1 MEDTNFIVKYSDNIR
16 GLIVLI
22 SMGFIFIWCV
32 LTIFTCPT
40 RWQDN
45 SSNTLRN
52 QGYIICEI
60 KEKEKITITFAGI
73 TEDELDKYNDKTED
87 MISVMKI
94 RVDGEISEVV
104 IPVAQIKEIKQY

>member
-1 MEDTNFIVKYSDNIR
+1 MKYSDDIR
-16 GLIVLI
+16 GLIVI
-22 SMGFIFIWCV
+22 IFTGFIFIWCV
-32 LTIFTCPT
+32 FTMFISPT
-40 RWQDN
+40 RWQDK
-45 SSNTLRN
+45 SANTLRN

-94 RVDGEISEVV
+94 SVDGEISEVV

>member
-45 SSNTLRN
+45 SANALRD
-52 QGYIICEI
+52 QGYVIYKI
-60 KEKEKITITFAGI
+60 KEEEKITITI
-73 TEDELDKYNDKTED
+73 NNNHNRRNY
-87 MISVMKI
+87 
-94 RVDGEISEVV
+94 R
-104 IPVAQIKEIKQY
+104 

>member
-40 RWQDN
+40 RQQDN
-45 SSNTLRN
+45 SANTLRD
-52 QGYIICEI
+52 QGYIICKI
-60 KEKEKITITFAGI
+60 KEEEKITITIAGI
-73 TEDELDKYNDKTED
+73 TADELDKYNDKTED

-94 RVDGEISEVV
+94 RVNGEISEVV
-104 IPVAQIKEIKQY
+104 IPVAQIKEIKRY

>member
-1 MEDTNFIVKYSDNIR
+1 MKNEDFIMKYSDDII
-16 GLIVLI
+16 GLIVI
-22 SMGFIFIWCV
+22 IFMGFIFIWCV
-32 LTIFTCPT
+32 VTIFTSPT
-40 RWQDN
+40 RWQDK
-45 SSNTLRN
+45 SANTLRN

-94 RVDGEISEVV
+94 RVDGEISEVK

>member
-40 RWQDN
+40 RWQD
-45 SSNTLRN
+45 
-52 QGYIICEI
+52 I
-60 KEKEKITITFAGI
+60 
-73 TEDELDKYNDKTED
+73 
-87 MISVMKI
+87 
-94 RVDGEISEVV
+94 
-104 IPVAQIKEIKQY
+104 